1 MRRVLLLLSV
11 VALAGALGCTKARQT
26 PPTTASSSGTTEPAA
41 PGSQPSGKAYKI
53 AVVPKGT
60 AYSFWKA
67 VKAGAE
73 AAGKETGAQIEWKGP
88 AEETDVARQVAIIE
102 NFITSRVDAIV
113 MAACDAKALVP
124 KVKQAMEAGIPVITI
139 DSGIAT
145 DDALSFVATD
155 NVKGARQGTEKLIE
169 LIGGSGKVG
178 IIPFIKGAATS
189 DMREQG
195 FTEAVKADPKV
206 EMVKPLYSQGDA
218 EKGMK
223 AAENMMTS
231 NPDLKGIFAA
241 NEPGAIGAA
250 RAIKQRGLTGKV
262 KLVGFDAAETEISA
276 LKDGVIQALVV
287 QDPFKMGYDG
297 VKAAVDAIQK
307 KPVEKRIDTG
317 VIVVTTDNLSQPEV
331 QKLLYPDL
339 GGQ

>member
-1 MRRVLLLLSV
+1 MRRVPLLLSV
-11 VALAGALGCTKARQT
+11 AVLVGVLGCTKAPQA
-26 PPTTASSSGTTEPAA
+26 PPTTAPPLGAAKQPASVTP
-41 PGSQPSGKAYKI
+41 PGSKTYRI

-60 AYSFWKA
+60 AYSFWKT

-73 AAGKETGAQIEWKGP
+73 AAGKETGAEIDWKGP
-88 AEETDVARQVAIIE
+88 DQETDVARQVAIIE

-124 KVKQAMEAGIPVITI
+124 KVKQAMAAGIPVITI

-155 NVKGARQGTEKLIE
+155 NVKGAREGTEKLIE

-178 IIPFIKGAATS
+178 AIPFIQGAATS

-195 FTEAVKADPKV
+195 FNEAVKANPKV
-206 EMVKPLYSQGDA
+206 QAVKPLYSQGDA

-223 AAENMMTS
+223 AAENMITS

-250 RAIKQRGLTGKV
+250 RAIKQRGLVGKV
-262 KLVGFDAAETEISA
+262 KLVGFDAADTEISA
-276 LKDGVIQALVV
+276 LKEGVIQALVV
-287 QDPFKMGYDG
+287 QDPFKMGYEG
-297 VKAAVDAIQK
+297 VKAAVAAIRK

-317 VIVVTTDNLSQPEV
+317 VMIVTMDNLNDPKV
-331 QKLLYPDL
+331 QALLNPKIEP
-339 GGQ
+339 

>member
-1 MRRVLLLLSV
+1 MRRLLLFLLLL
-11 VALAGALGCTKARQT
+11 ALAATVGCTKAPQGG
-26 PPTTASSSGTTEPAA
+26 PATTAPPPATPSSLLPQLA
-41 PGSQPSGKAYKI
+41 GKANYRI

-60 AYSFWKA
+60 AYSFWKT
-67 VKAGAE
+67 VKAGAD
-73 AAGKETGAQIEWKGP
+73 AAGKETGAEIDWKGP
-88 AEETDVARQVAIIE
+88 DSETDVARQVAIIE
-102 NFITSRVDAIV
+102 NFITSRVDAVV

-124 KVKQAMEAGIPVITI
+124 KVKQAVAAGIPVITI

-155 NVKGARQGTEKLIE
+155 NVKGAREGTERLIE

-178 IIPFIKGAATS
+178 AIPFIQGAATS

-195 FTEAVKADPKV
+195 FNEAVKANPKV
-206 EMVKPLYSQGDA
+206 QAIKPLYSQGDA

-223 AAENMMTS
+223 AAENMMTG
-231 NPDLKGIFAA
+231 NPDLRGIFAA

-250 RAIKQRGLTGKV
+250 RAIKQRGLVGKV
-262 KLVGFDAAETEISA
+262 KLVGFDAADTEISA

-287 QDPFKMGYDG
+287 QDPFKMGYEG
-297 VKAAVDAIQK
+297 VKAAVAAIQK

-317 VIVVTTDNLSQPEV
+317 VMIVTMDNLSDPKV
-331 QKLLYPDL
+331 QKLLNPEVE
-339 GGQ
+339 Q